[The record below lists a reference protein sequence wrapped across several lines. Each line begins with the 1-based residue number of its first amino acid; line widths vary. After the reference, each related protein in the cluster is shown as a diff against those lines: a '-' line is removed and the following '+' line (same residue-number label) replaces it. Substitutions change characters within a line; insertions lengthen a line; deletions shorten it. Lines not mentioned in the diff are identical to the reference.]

1 MHWKTALYLGLGVTL
16 GIAVNAMIAGVVN
29 PVLAS
34 VKLSVSLT

>member
-1 MHWKTALYLGLGVTL
+1 MHWKTVAFLGVGVVL
-16 GIAVNAMIAGVVN
+16 GIAVNGMIAGVVN